1 MYRRNKRKGGG
12 KLLRSPPKGCLASNF
27 AIDAVP
33 RRGRIVVTAAVAVM
47 VMELESLRIVG
58 HERVVASSGVVV
70 VHDGSGW
77 T

>member
-1 MYRRNKRKGGG
+1 MVVE
-12 KLLRSPPKGCLASNF
+12 LEL
-27 AIDAVP
+27 AIDAGP
-33 RRGRIVVTAAVAVM
+33 RRGRIVVTAAAAVM

>member
-12 KLLRSPPKGCLASNF
+12 ELLRSPPKGCLASNF

-70 VHDGSGW
+70 VHDRSGV